1 MGAHFNNAKIIY
13 HLVLLKDELQRIRNL
28 KYKELIKELQY
39 FHVGP
44 HSDSD
49 DLSDHH
55 ELADNLKISQAK
67 MYSLLKVLYKE
78 FIELSMTLLRINN
91 YVHQINIHYLY
102 DERKEMTKEREK
114 EASDEAAFIQMILPV
129 TLSRNLQVID

>member
-1 MGAHFNNAKIIY
+1 
-13 HLVLLKDELQRIRNL
+13 
-28 KYKELIKELQY
+28 
-39 FHVGP
+39 
-44 HSDSD
+44 
-49 DLSDHH
+49 
-55 ELADNLKISQAK
+55 

-102 DERKEMTKEREK
+102 DEQKEMTKEREK